1 MCGIAG
7 KVSFKEGNSLFLETT
22 QNELKS
28 MLGHLAHRGPDDEG
42 IWSDEKGLAFLGH
55 RRLSIIDVSSRA
67 NQPMLSSCSRYACA
81 FNGEIYNFME
91 LRDYLIS
98 RGRVFK
104 TDSDTEVLIEMF
116 SFHGIE
122 ETIKKINGMF
132 SISLWDKKHDTL
144 YLIRDRVGKKPLYY
158 SFLNNKLTFASEI
171 KAIVSD
177 QRNLLNINTN
187 SASEFFSLG
196 YIPGNETIYK
206 EIKEV
211 KPGHILKFS
220 SKGIKEKSYW
230 TASFNHEIEIT
241 YQDALQEVDRLL
253 RLAIKKR
260 LRSDVPLG
268 FFLSGGID
276 SGLIVALASEMSGNK
291 LSTYT
296 VSFEGSEFDES
307 SAANLVAKKFNTN
320 HQTLRAEIE
329 LERDILFLVNQYD
342 EPFGDS
348 SAIPTIAV
356 CREASNDLK
365 VALSGDGGDEVF
377 GGYRRAIAAR
387 MAVSLNRFGFKLPN
401 ASFALLKSLSL
412 GGGSYRNKFSFM
424 KRFFS
429 GLHEDSLQRYLI
441 WAANGTG
448 HASKDIFNTDFLKE
462 QESVLNQFFIQD
474 QNIFQQITA
483 LDFNSQLPDALL
495 VKMDIASMAHGLE
508 VRAPFLDKDLIEF
521 GMSLPMNI
529 KIRNFKSKSL
539 LRDLASSY
547 LPKNIYSAPKKG
559 FEIPLD
565 AWLSNNLSSMVQDIF
580 SSKDSITY
588 DIFKEDYINS
598 LPLNTKN
605 IDTHQW
611 SNQLWNMLMF
621 RLWEETVHKA

>member
-7 KVSFKEGNSLFLETT
+7 QVSFEGN
-22 QNELKS
+22 QNIDDLRQQLKI
-28 MLGHLAHRGPDDEG
+28 MLATIAHRGPDDES
-42 IWSDEKGLAFLGH
+42 IWVDENGLSALGH
-55 RRLSIIDVSSRA
+55 RRLSIIDVSERA
-67 NQPMLSSCSRYACA
+67 NQPMQSSCSRYICA
-81 FNGEIYNFME
+81 FNGEIYNYIE

-98 RGRVFK
+98 KGAIFK
-104 TDSDTEVLIEMF
+104 TESDTEVLVEMF
-116 SFHGIE
+116 AFLGVD
-122 ETIKKINGMF
+122 ETLRRIDGMF
-132 SISLWDKKHDTL
+132 SISLWDRKNSSL
-144 YLIRDRVGKKPLYY
+144 YLIRDRVGKKPLYFY
-158 SFLNNKLTFASEI
+158 FLNNTLTFASEI
-171 KAIVSD
+171 KAIVSNK
-177 QRNLLNINTN
+177 RESLNINLN
-187 SASEFFSLG
+187 SLSEFFKLG
-196 YIPGNETIYK
+196 YIPGNETIYE

-211 KPGHILKFS
+211 KPGHVLEFS

-230 TASFNHEIEIT
+230 SASFNQEIEIT

-276 SGLIVALASEMSGNK
+276 SGLIVALASELSGSK

-307 SAANLVAKKFNTN
+307 SSANLVAKKFNTN
-320 HQTLRAEIE
+320 HQTLRAEID

-348 SAIPTIAV
+348 SAIPTMAV

-377 GGYRRAIAAR
+377 GGYRRALAAR
-387 MAVSLNRFGFKLPN
+387 MAVSLDRFGFKVPK
-401 ASFALLKSLSL
+401 ASFALLKTLSL

-429 GLHEDSLQRYLI
+429 GLDEDSLQRYFI

-448 HASKDIFNTDFLKE
+448 HAGKEIFNTDFLKE
-462 QESVLNQFFIQD
+462 QESVLNQFLFQD

-508 VRAPFLDKDLIEF
+508 VRAPFLDRDLIEF

-621 RLWEETVHKA
+621 RLWEEKVHKA

>member
-7 KVSFKEGNSLFLETT
+7 QVSFKGN
-22 QNELKS
+22 QNIDDLRQQLKI
-28 MLGHLAHRGPDDEG
+28 MLATIAHRGPDDES
-42 IWSDEKGLAFLGH
+42 IWVDENGLSALGH
-55 RRLSIIDVSSRA
+55 RRLSIIDVSERA
-67 NQPMLSSCSRYACA
+67 NQPMHSSCSRYICA
-81 FNGEIYNFME
+81 FNGEIYNYIE

-98 RGRVFK
+98 KGAIFK
-104 TDSDTEVLIEMF
+104 TQSDTEVLVEMF
-116 SFHGIE
+116 AFLGVD
-122 ETIKKINGMF
+122 ETLRRIDGMF
-132 SISLWDKKHDTL
+132 SISLWDRKNSSL
-144 YLIRDRVGKKPLYY
+144 YLIRDRVGKKPLYF
-158 SFLNNKLTFASEI
+158 SFLNNTLTFASEI
-171 KAIVSD
+171 KAIVSNK
-177 QRNLLNINTN
+177 RESLNINLN
-187 SASEFFSLG
+187 SLSEFFKLG
-196 YIPGNETIYK
+196 YIPGNDTIYE
-206 EIKEV
+206 EIKEIR
-211 KPGHILKFS
+211 PGHVLEFS
-220 SKGIKEKSYW
+220 SKGINEKPYW
-230 TASFNHEIEIT
+230 AVPFNQEIAIT
-241 YQDALQEVDRLL
+241 YQDALQEADRLL
-253 RLAIKKR
+253 RLAINKR

-276 SGLIVALASEMSGNK
+276 SGLIVALASELSSNK

-348 SAIPTIAV
+348 SAIPTMAV
-356 CREASNDLK
+356 CREASKDLK

-401 ASFALLKSLSL
+401 ASLALLKSLSL

-429 GLHEDSLQRYLI
+429 GLQEDSLQRYLI

-448 HASKDIFNTDFLKE
+448 HASKEIFKTDFLKQ
-462 QESVLNQFFIQD
+462 QESVLNQLLFQD

-621 RLWEETVHKA
+621 RLWEEMVHKA

>member
-7 KVSFKEGNSLFLETT
+7 QVSFEGN
-22 QNELKS
+22 QNIDDLRQQLKI
-28 MLGHLAHRGPDDEG
+28 MLATIAHRGPDDES
-42 IWSDEKGLAFLGH
+42 IWVDENGLSALGH
-55 RRLSIIDVSSRA
+55 RRLSIIDVSERA
-67 NQPMLSSCSRYACA
+67 NQPMQSSCSRYICA
-81 FNGEIYNFME
+81 FNGEIYNYIE

-98 RGRVFK
+98 KGAIFK
-104 TDSDTEVLIEMF
+104 TESDTEVLVEMF
-116 SFHGIE
+116 AFLGVD
-122 ETIKKINGMF
+122 ETLKRIDGMF
-132 SISLWDKKHDTL
+132 SISLWDRKNSSL
-144 YLIRDRVGKKPLYY
+144 YLIRDRVGKKPLYFY
-158 SFLNNKLTFASEI
+158 FLNNTLTFASEI
-171 KAIVSD
+171 KAIVSNK
-177 QRNLLNINTN
+177 RESLNINLN
-187 SASEFFSLG
+187 SLSEFFKLG
-196 YIPGNETIYK
+196 YIPGNETIYE

-211 KPGHILKFS
+211 KPGHVLEFS

-230 TASFNHEIEIT
+230 SASFNQEIEIT

-276 SGLIVALASEMSGNK
+276 SGLIVALASELSGSK

-307 SAANLVAKKFNTN
+307 SSANLVAKKFNTN
-320 HQTLRAEIE
+320 HQTLRAEID

-348 SAIPTIAV
+348 SAIPTMAV

-377 GGYRRAIAAR
+377 GGYRRALAAR
-387 MAVSLNRFGFKLPN
+387 MAVSLDRFGFKVPK
-401 ASFALLKSLSL
+401 ASFALLKTLSL

-429 GLHEDSLQRYLI
+429 GLDEDSLQRYFI

-448 HASKDIFNTDFLKE
+448 HAGKEIFNTDFLKE
-462 QESVLNQFFIQD
+462 QESVLNQFLFQD

-508 VRAPFLDKDLIEF
+508 VRAPFLDRDLIEF

-529 KIRNFKSKSL
+529 KIRNFRSKSL

-621 RLWEETVHKA
+621 RLWEEKVHKA

>member
-7 KVSFKEGNSLFLETT
+7 QVSFEGN
-22 QNELKS
+22 QNIDDLRQQLKI
-28 MLGHLAHRGPDDEG
+28 MLATIAHRGPDDES
-42 IWSDEKGLAFLGH
+42 IWVDENGLSALGH
-55 RRLSIIDVSSRA
+55 RRLSIIDVSERA
-67 NQPMLSSCSRYACA
+67 NQPMQSSCSRYICA
-81 FNGEIYNFME
+81 FNGEIYNYIE

-98 RGRVFK
+98 KGAIFK
-104 TDSDTEVLIEMF
+104 TESDTEVLVEMF
-116 SFHGIE
+116 AFLGVD
-122 ETIKKINGMF
+122 ETLRRIDGMF
-132 SISLWDKKHDTL
+132 SISLLDRKNSSL
-144 YLIRDRVGKKPLYY
+144 YLIRDRVGKKPLYFY
-158 SFLNNKLTFASEI
+158 FLNNTLTFASEI
-171 KAIVSD
+171 KAIVSNK
-177 QRNLLNINTN
+177 RESLNINLN
-187 SASEFFSLG
+187 SLSEFFKLG
-196 YIPGNETIYK
+196 YIPGNETIYE

-211 KPGHILKFS
+211 KPGHVLEFS

-230 TASFNHEIEIT
+230 SASFNQEIEIT

-276 SGLIVALASEMSGNK
+276 SGLIVALASELSGSK

-307 SAANLVAKKFNTN
+307 SSANLVAKKFNTN
-320 HQTLRAEIE
+320 HQTLRAEID

-348 SAIPTIAV
+348 SAIPTMAV

-377 GGYRRAIAAR
+377 GGYRRALAAR
-387 MAVSLNRFGFKLPN
+387 MAVSLDRFGFKVPK
-401 ASFALLKSLSL
+401 ASFALLKTLSL

-429 GLHEDSLQRYLI
+429 GLDEDSLQRYFI

-448 HASKDIFNTDFLKE
+448 HAGKEIFNTDFLKE
-462 QESVLNQFFIQD
+462 QESVLNQFLFQD

-508 VRAPFLDKDLIEF
+508 VRAPFLDRDLIEF

-621 RLWEETVHKA
+621 RLWEEKVHKA

>member
-7 KVSFKEGNSLFLETT
+7 QVSFEGN
-22 QNELKS
+22 QNIDDLRQQLKI
-28 MLGHLAHRGPDDEG
+28 MLATIAHRGPDDES
-42 IWSDEKGLAFLGH
+42 IWVDENGLSALGH
-55 RRLSIIDVSSRA
+55 RRLSIIDVSERA
-67 NQPMLSSCSRYACA
+67 NQPMQSSCSRYICA
-81 FNGEIYNFME
+81 FNGEIYNYIE

-98 RGRVFK
+98 KGAIFK
-104 TDSDTEVLIEMF
+104 TESDTEVLVEMF
-116 SFHGIE
+116 AFLGVD
-122 ETIKKINGMF
+122 ETLRRIDGMF
-132 SISLWDKKHDTL
+132 SISLWDRKNSSL
-144 YLIRDRVGKKPLYY
+144 YLIRDRVGKKPLYFY
-158 SFLNNKLTFASEI
+158 FLNNTLTFASEI
-171 KAIVSD
+171 KAIVSNK
-177 QRNLLNINTN
+177 RESLNINLN
-187 SASEFFSLG
+187 SLSEFFKLG
-196 YIPGNETIYK
+196 YIPGNETIYE

-211 KPGHILKFS
+211 KPGHVLEFS
-220 SKGIKEKSYW
+220 SKGIKENSYW
-230 TASFNHEIEIT
+230 SASFNQEIEIT

-276 SGLIVALASEMSGNK
+276 SGLIVALASELSGSK

-307 SAANLVAKKFNTN
+307 SSANLVAKKFNTN
-320 HQTLRAEIE
+320 HQTLRAEID

-348 SAIPTIAV
+348 SAIPTMAV

-377 GGYRRAIAAR
+377 GGYRRALAAR
-387 MAVSLNRFGFKLPN
+387 MAVSLDRFGFKVPK
-401 ASFALLKSLSL
+401 ASFALLKTLSL

-429 GLHEDSLQRYLI
+429 GLDEDSLQRYFI

-448 HASKDIFNTDFLKE
+448 HAGKEIFNTDFLKE
-462 QESVLNQFFIQD
+462 QESVLNQFLFQD

-508 VRAPFLDKDLIEF
+508 VRAPFLDRDLIEF

-529 KIRNFKSKSL
+529 KIRNFRSKSL

-565 AWLSNNLSSMVQDIF
+565 AWLSNNLSGMVQDIF

-605 IDTHQW
+605 IATHQW

-621 RLWEETVHKA
+621 RLWEEKVHKA

>member
-7 KVSFKEGNSLFLETT
+7 QVSFEGN
-22 QNELKS
+22 QNIDDLRQQLKI
-28 MLGHLAHRGPDDEG
+28 MLATIAHRGPDDES
-42 IWSDEKGLAFLGH
+42 IWVDENGLSALGH
-55 RRLSIIDVSSRA
+55 RRLSIIDVSERA
-67 NQPMLSSCSRYACA
+67 NQPMQSSCSRYICA
-81 FNGEIYNFME
+81 FNGEIYNYIE

-98 RGRVFK
+98 KGAIFK
-104 TDSDTEVLIEMF
+104 TESDTEVLVEMF
-116 SFHGIE
+116 AFLGVD
-122 ETIKKINGMF
+122 ETLRRIDGMF
-132 SISLWDKKHDTL
+132 SISLWDRKNSSL
-144 YLIRDRVGKKPLYY
+144 YLIRDRVGKKPLYFY
-158 SFLNNKLTFASEI
+158 FLNNTLTFASEI
-171 KAIVSD
+171 KAIVSNK
-177 QRNLLNINTN
+177 RESLNINLN
-187 SASEFFSLG
+187 SLSEFFKLG
-196 YIPGNETIYK
+196 YIPGNETIYE

-211 KPGHILKFS
+211 KPGHVLEFS

-230 TASFNHEIEIT
+230 SASFNQEIEIT

-276 SGLIVALASEMSGNK
+276 SGLIVALASELSGSK

-307 SAANLVAKKFNTN
+307 SSANLVAKKFNTN
-320 HQTLRAEIE
+320 HQTLRAEID

-348 SAIPTIAV
+348 SAIPTMAV

-377 GGYRRAIAAR
+377 GGYRRALAAR
-387 MAVSLNRFGFKLPN
+387 MAVSLDRFGFKVPK
-401 ASFALLKSLSL
+401 ASFALLKTLSL

-429 GLHEDSLQRYLI
+429 GLDEDSLQRYFI

-448 HASKDIFNTDFLKE
+448 HAGKEIFNTDFLKE
-462 QESVLNQFFIQD
+462 QESVLNQFLFQD

-621 RLWEETVHKA
+621 RLWEEKVHKA

>member
-7 KVSFKEGNSLFLETT
+7 QVSFEGN
-22 QNELKS
+22 QNIDDLRQQLKI
-28 MLGHLAHRGPDDEG
+28 MLATIAHRGPDDES
-42 IWSDEKGLAFLGH
+42 IWVDENGLSALGH
-55 RRLSIIDVSSRA
+55 RRLSIIDVSERA
-67 NQPMLSSCSRYACA
+67 NQPMHSSCSRYICA
-81 FNGEIYNFME
+81 FNGEIYNYIE

-98 RGRVFK
+98 KGAIFK
-104 TDSDTEVLIEMF
+104 TQSDTEVLVEMF
-116 SFHGIE
+116 AFLGVD
-122 ETIKKINGMF
+122 ETLRRIDGMF
-132 SISLWDKKHDTL
+132 SISLWDRKNSSL
-144 YLIRDRVGKKPLYY
+144 YLIRDRVGKKPLYF
-158 SFLNNKLTFASEI
+158 SFLNDTLTFASEI
-171 KAIVSD
+171 KAIVTNKRES
-177 QRNLLNINTN
+177 LNINLN
-187 SASEFFSLG
+187 SLSEFFKLG
-196 YIPGNETIYK
+196 YIPGNDTIYE
-206 EIKEV
+206 EIKEIR
-211 KPGHILKFS
+211 PGHVLEFS
-220 SKGIKEKSYW
+220 SKGINEKPYW
-230 TASFNHEIEIT
+230 AVPFNQEIAIT
-241 YQDALQEVDRLL
+241 YQDALQEADRLL
-253 RLAIKKR
+253 RLAINKR

-276 SGLIVALASEMSGNK
+276 SGLIVALASELSSNK

-348 SAIPTIAV
+348 SAIPTMAV

-429 GLHEDSLQRYLI
+429 GLQEDSLQRYLI

-448 HASKDIFNTDFLKE
+448 HASKEIFKTDFLKQ
-462 QESVLNQFFIQD
+462 QESVLNQFLFQD

-621 RLWEETVHKA
+621 RLWEEMVHKA

>member
-7 KVSFKEGNSLFLETT
+7 QVSFEGN
-22 QNELKS
+22 QNIDDLRQQLKI
-28 MLGHLAHRGPDDEG
+28 MLATIAHRGPDDES
-42 IWSDEKGLAFLGH
+42 IWVDENGLSALGH
-55 RRLSIIDVSSRA
+55 RRLSIIDVSERA
-67 NQPMLSSCSRYACA
+67 NQPMQSSCSRYICA
-81 FNGEIYNFME
+81 FNGEIYNYIE

-98 RGRVFK
+98 KGAIFK
-104 TDSDTEVLIEMF
+104 TESDTEVLVEMF
-116 SFHGIE
+116 AFLGVD
-122 ETIKKINGMF
+122 ETLRRIDGMF
-132 SISLWDKKHDTL
+132 SISLWDRKNSSL
-144 YLIRDRVGKKPLYY
+144 YLIRDRVGKKPLYFY
-158 SFLNNKLTFASEI
+158 FLNNTLTFASEI
-171 KAIVSD
+171 KAIVSNK
-177 QRNLLNINTN
+177 RESLNINLN
-187 SASEFFSLG
+187 SLSEFFKLG
-196 YIPGNETIYK
+196 YIPGNETIYE

-211 KPGHILKFS
+211 KPGHVLEFS

-230 TASFNHEIEIT
+230 SASFNQEIEIT

-276 SGLIVALASEMSGNK
+276 SGLIVALASELSGSK

-307 SAANLVAKKFNTN
+307 SSANLVAKKFNTN
-320 HQTLRAEIE
+320 HQTLRAEID

-348 SAIPTIAV
+348 SAIPTMAV

-377 GGYRRAIAAR
+377 GGYRRALAAR
-387 MAVSLNRFGFKLPN
+387 MAVSLDRFGFKVPK
-401 ASFALLKSLSL
+401 ASFALLKTLSL

-429 GLHEDSLQRYLI
+429 GLDEDSLQRYFI

-448 HASKDIFNTDFLKE
+448 HAGKEIFNTDFLKE
-462 QESVLNQFFIQD
+462 QESFLNQFLFQD

-508 VRAPFLDKDLIEF
+508 VRAPFLDRDLIEF

-621 RLWEETVHKA
+621 RLWEEKVHKA

>member
-7 KVSFKEGNSLFLETT
+7 QVSFEGN
-22 QNELKS
+22 QNIDDLRQQLKI
-28 MLGHLAHRGPDDEG
+28 MLATIAHRGPDDES
-42 IWSDEKGLAFLGH
+42 IWVDENGLSALGH
-55 RRLSIIDVSSRA
+55 RRLSIIDVSERA
-67 NQPMLSSCSRYACA
+67 NQPMQSSCSRYICA
-81 FNGEIYNFME
+81 FNGEIYNYIE

-98 RGRVFK
+98 KGAIFK
-104 TDSDTEVLIEMF
+104 TESDTEVLVEMF
-116 SFHGIE
+116 AFLGVD
-122 ETIKKINGMF
+122 ETLRRIDGMF
-132 SISLWDKKHDTL
+132 SISLLDRKNSSL
-144 YLIRDRVGKKPLYY
+144 YLIRDRVGKKPLYFY
-158 SFLNNKLTFASEI
+158 FLNNTLTFASEI
-171 KAIVSD
+171 KAIVSNK
-177 QRNLLNINTN
+177 RESLNINLN
-187 SASEFFSLG
+187 SLSEFFKLG
-196 YIPGNETIYK
+196 YIPGNETIYE

-211 KPGHILKFS
+211 KPGHVLEFS

-230 TASFNHEIEIT
+230 SASFNQEIEIT

-253 RLAIKKR
+253 RLAINKR

-276 SGLIVALASEMSGNK
+276 SGLIVALASELSSNK

-307 SAANLVAKKFNTN
+307 SSANLVAKKFNTN
-320 HQTLRAEIE
+320 HQTLRAEID

-348 SAIPTIAV
+348 SAIPTMAV

-377 GGYRRAIAAR
+377 GGYRRALAAR
-387 MAVSLNRFGFKLPN
+387 MAVSLDRFGFKVPK
-401 ASFALLKSLSL
+401 ASFALLKTLSL

-429 GLHEDSLQRYLI
+429 GLDEDSLQRYFI

-448 HASKDIFNTDFLKE
+448 HAGKEIFNTDFLKE
-462 QESVLNQFFIQD
+462 QESVLNQFLFQD

-495 VKMDIASMAHGLE
+495 VKMDIASMAHSLE
-508 VRAPFLDKDLIEF
+508 VRAPFLDRDLIEF

-621 RLWEETVHKA
+621 RLWEEKVHKA

>member
-7 KVSFKEGNSLFLETT
+7 QVSFEGN
-22 QNELKS
+22 QNIDDLRQQLKI
-28 MLGHLAHRGPDDEG
+28 MLATIAHRGPDDES
-42 IWSDEKGLAFLGH
+42 IWVDENGLSALGH
-55 RRLSIIDVSSRA
+55 RRLSIIDVSERA
-67 NQPMLSSCSRYACA
+67 NQPMQSSCSRYICA
-81 FNGEIYNFME
+81 FNGEIYNYIE

-98 RGRVFK
+98 KGAIFK
-104 TDSDTEVLIEMF
+104 TESDTEVLVEMF
-116 SFHGIE
+116 AFLGVD
-122 ETIKKINGMF
+122 ETLKRIDGMF
-132 SISLWDKKHDTL
+132 SISLWDRKNSSL
-144 YLIRDRVGKKPLYY
+144 YLIRDRVGKKPLYFY
-158 SFLNNKLTFASEI
+158 FLNNTLTFASEI
-171 KAIVSD
+171 KAIVSNK
-177 QRNLLNINTN
+177 RESLNINLN
-187 SASEFFSLG
+187 SLSEFFKLG
-196 YIPGNETIYK
+196 YIPGNETIYE

-211 KPGHILKFS
+211 KPGHVLEFS

-230 TASFNHEIEIT
+230 SASFNQEIEIT

-276 SGLIVALASEMSGNK
+276 SGLIVALASELSGSK

-307 SAANLVAKKFNTN
+307 SSAYLVAKKFNTN
-320 HQTLRAEIE
+320 HQTLRAEID

-348 SAIPTIAV
+348 SAIPTMAV

-377 GGYRRAIAAR
+377 GGYRRALAAR
-387 MAVSLNRFGFKLPN
+387 MAVSLDRFGFKVPK
-401 ASFALLKSLSL
+401 ASFALLKTLSL

-429 GLHEDSLQRYLI
+429 GLDEDSLQRYFI

-448 HASKDIFNTDFLKE
+448 HAGKEIFNTDFLKE
-462 QESVLNQFFIQD
+462 QESVLNQFLFQD

-508 VRAPFLDKDLIEF
+508 VRAPFLDRDLIEF

-621 RLWEETVHKA
+621 RLWEEKVHKA

>member
-7 KVSFKEGNSLFLETT
+7 QVSFEGN
-22 QNELKS
+22 QNIDDLRQQLKI
-28 MLGHLAHRGPDDEG
+28 MLATIAHRGPDDES
-42 IWSDEKGLAFLGH
+42 IWVDENGLSALGH
-55 RRLSIIDVSSRA
+55 RRLSIIDVSERA
-67 NQPMLSSCSRYACA
+67 NQPMQSSCSRYICA
-81 FNGEIYNFME
+81 FNGEIYNYIE

-98 RGRVFK
+98 KGAIFK
-104 TDSDTEVLIEMF
+104 TESDTEVLVEMF
-116 SFHGIE
+116 AFLGVD
-122 ETIKKINGMF
+122 ETLRRIDGMF
-132 SISLWDKKHDTL
+132 SISLWDRKNSSL
-144 YLIRDRVGKKPLYY
+144 YLIRDRVGKKPLYFY
-158 SFLNNKLTFASEI
+158 FLNNTLTFASEI
-171 KAIVSD
+171 KAIVSNK
-177 QRNLLNINTN
+177 RESLNINLN
-187 SASEFFSLG
+187 SLSEFFKLG
-196 YIPGNETIYK
+196 YIPGNETIYE

-211 KPGHILKFS
+211 KPGHVLEFS

-230 TASFNHEIEIT
+230 SASFNQEIEIT

-276 SGLIVALASEMSGNK
+276 SGLIVALASELSGSK

-307 SAANLVAKKFNTN
+307 SSANLVAKKFNTN
-320 HQTLRAEIE
+320 HQTLRAEID

-348 SAIPTIAV
+348 SAIPTMAV

-377 GGYRRAIAAR
+377 GGYRRALAAR
-387 MAVSLNRFGFKLPN
+387 MAVSLDRFGFKVPK
-401 ASFALLKSLSL
+401 ASFALLKTLSL

-429 GLHEDSLQRYLI
+429 GLDEDSLQRYFI

-448 HASKDIFNTDFLKE
+448 HAGKEIFNTDFLKE
-462 QESVLNQFFIQD
+462 QESVLNQFLFQD

-508 VRAPFLDKDLIEF
+508 VRAPFLDRDLIEF

-605 IDTHQW
+605 IATHQW

-621 RLWEETVHKA
+621 RLWEEKVHKA

>member
-7 KVSFKEGNSLFLETT
+7 QVSFEGN
-22 QNELKS
+22 QNIDDLRQQLKI
-28 MLGHLAHRGPDDEG
+28 MLATIAHRGPDDES
-42 IWSDEKGLAFLGH
+42 IWVDENGLSALGH
-55 RRLSIIDVSSRA
+55 RRLSIIDVSERA
-67 NQPMLSSCSRYACA
+67 NQPMQSSCSRYICA
-81 FNGEIYNFME
+81 FNGEIYNYIE

-98 RGRVFK
+98 KGAIFK
-104 TDSDTEVLIEMF
+104 TESDTEVLVEMF
-116 SFHGIE
+116 AFLGVD
-122 ETIKKINGMF
+122 ETLRRIDGMF
-132 SISLWDKKHDTL
+132 SISLLDRKNSSL
-144 YLIRDRVGKKPLYY
+144 YLIRDRVGKKPLYFY
-158 SFLNNKLTFASEI
+158 FLNNTLTFASEI
-171 KAIVSD
+171 KAIVSNK
-177 QRNLLNINTN
+177 RESLNINLN
-187 SASEFFSLG
+187 SLSEFFKLG
-196 YIPGNETIYK
+196 YIPGNETIYE

-211 KPGHILKFS
+211 KPGHVLEFS

-230 TASFNHEIEIT
+230 SASFNQEIEIT

-276 SGLIVALASEMSGNK
+276 SGLIVALASELSGSK

-307 SAANLVAKKFNTN
+307 SSANLVAKKFNTN
-320 HQTLRAEIE
+320 HQTLRAEID

-348 SAIPTIAV
+348 SAIPTMAV

-377 GGYRRAIAAR
+377 GGYRRALAAR
-387 MAVSLNRFGFKLPN
+387 MAVSLDRFGFKVPK
-401 ASFALLKSLSL
+401 ASFALLKTLSL

-429 GLHEDSLQRYLI
+429 GLDEDSLQRYFI

-448 HASKDIFNTDFLKE
+448 HAGKEIFNTDFLKE
-462 QESVLNQFFIQD
+462 QESVLNQFLFQD

-508 VRAPFLDKDLIEF
+508 VRAPFLDRDLIEF

-547 LPKNIYSAPKKG
+547 SPKNIYSAPKKG

-621 RLWEETVHKA
+621 RLWEEKVHKA

>member
-7 KVSFKEGNSLFLETT
+7 QVSFKGN
-22 QNELKS
+22 QNIDDLRQQLKI
-28 MLGHLAHRGPDDEG
+28 MLATIAHRGPDDES
-42 IWSDEKGLAFLGH
+42 IWVDENGLSALGH
-55 RRLSIIDVSSRA
+55 RRLSIIDVSERA
-67 NQPMLSSCSRYACA
+67 NQPMHSSCSRYICA
-81 FNGEIYNFME
+81 FNGEIYNYIE

-98 RGRVFK
+98 KGAIFK
-104 TDSDTEVLIEMF
+104 TQSDTEVLVEMF
-116 SFHGIE
+116 AFLGVD
-122 ETIKKINGMF
+122 ETLRRIDGMF
-132 SISLWDKKHDTL
+132 SISLWDRKNSSL
-144 YLIRDRVGKKPLYY
+144 YLIRDRVGKKPLYF
-158 SFLNNKLTFASEI
+158 SFLNNTLTFASEI
-171 KAIVSD
+171 KAIVSNK
-177 QRNLLNINTN
+177 RESLNINLN
-187 SASEFFSLG
+187 SLSEFFKLG
-196 YIPGNETIYK
+196 YIPGNDTIYE
-206 EIKEV
+206 EIKEIR
-211 KPGHILKFS
+211 PGHVLEFS
-220 SKGIKEKSYW
+220 SKGINEKPYW
-230 TASFNHEIEIT
+230 AVPFNQEIAIT
-241 YQDALQEVDRLL
+241 YQDALQEADRLL
-253 RLAIKKR
+253 RLAINKR

-276 SGLIVALASEMSGNK
+276 SGLIVALASELSSNK

-348 SAIPTIAV
+348 SAIPTMAV

-401 ASFALLKSLSL
+401 ASLALLKSLSL

-429 GLHEDSLQRYLI
+429 GLQEDSLQRYLI

-448 HASKDIFNTDFLKE
+448 HASKEIFKTDFLKQ
-462 QESVLNQFFIQD
+462 QESVLNQFLFQD

-621 RLWEETVHKA
+621 RLWEEMVHKA

>member
-7 KVSFKEGNSLFLETT
+7 QVSFEGN
-22 QNELKS
+22 QNIDDLRQQLKI
-28 MLGHLAHRGPDDEG
+28 MLATIAHRGPDDES
-42 IWSDEKGLAFLGH
+42 IWVDENGLSALGH
-55 RRLSIIDVSSRA
+55 RRLSIIDVSERA
-67 NQPMLSSCSRYACA
+67 NQPMQSSCSRYICA
-81 FNGEIYNFME
+81 FNGEIYNYIE

-98 RGRVFK
+98 KGAIFK
-104 TDSDTEVLIEMF
+104 TESDTEVLVEMF
-116 SFHGIE
+116 AFLGVD
-122 ETIKKINGMF
+122 ETLKRIDGMF
-132 SISLWDKKHDTL
+132 SISLWDRKNSSL
-144 YLIRDRVGKKPLYY
+144 YLIRDRVGKKPLYFY
-158 SFLNNKLTFASEI
+158 FLNNTLTFASEI
-171 KAIVSD
+171 KAIVSNK
-177 QRNLLNINTN
+177 RESLNINLN
-187 SASEFFSLG
+187 SLSEFFKLG
-196 YIPGNETIYK
+196 YIPGNETIYE

-211 KPGHILKFS
+211 KPGHVLEFS

-230 TASFNHEIEIT
+230 SASFNQEIEIT

-276 SGLIVALASEMSGNK
+276 SGLIVALASELSGSK

-307 SAANLVAKKFNTN
+307 SSANLVAKKFNTN
-320 HQTLRAEIE
+320 HQTLRAEID

-348 SAIPTIAV
+348 SAIPTMAV

-377 GGYRRAIAAR
+377 GGYRRALAAR
-387 MAVSLNRFGFKLPN
+387 MAVSLDRFGFKVPK
-401 ASFALLKSLSL
+401 ASFALLKTLSL

-429 GLHEDSLQRYLI
+429 GLDEDSLQRYFI

-448 HASKDIFNTDFLKE
+448 HAGKEIFNTDFLKE
-462 QESVLNQFFIQD
+462 QESVLNQFLFQD

-508 VRAPFLDKDLIEF
+508 VRAPFLDRDLIEF

-621 RLWEETVHKA
+621 RLWEEKVHKA